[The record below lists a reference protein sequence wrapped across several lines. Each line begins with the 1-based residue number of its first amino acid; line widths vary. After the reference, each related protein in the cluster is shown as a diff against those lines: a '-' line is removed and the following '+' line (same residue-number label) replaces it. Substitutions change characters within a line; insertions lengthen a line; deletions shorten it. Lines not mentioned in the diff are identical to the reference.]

1 MTNFNSRKI
10 TIKNTIE
17 EIQTAIQVFEEFA
30 EENKMPMATTMKVN
44 IVLDELLSNI
54 VKYGFPE
61 DKQGKIDISLEL
73 FSTGK
78 LTIVLSD
85 KGVPFNPFS
94 TDVPD
99 LSMPVEERTIG
110 GLGIHLVKELMDEYS
125 YQRTLD
131 LNVVS
136 MTKLNK

>member
-1 MTNFNSRKI
+1 MNDFNSKKVS
-10 TIKNTIE
+10 IKNTIE
-17 EIQTAIQVFEEFA
+17 EIQIAIQAFEEFA
-30 EENKMPMATTMKVN
+30 EETNMPMATMMKIN

-61 DKQGKIDISLEL
+61 DKAGKIDVNLEL
-73 FSTGK
+73 FSSGK

-85 KGVPFNPFS
+85 RGVPFNPFQ
-94 TDVPD
+94 TERPDVD
-99 LSMPVEERTIG
+99 MGIEDRDIG

-136 MTKLNK
+136 MTKHKS